1 MSDVEW
7 DADDFVPPTAA
18 AARPTDKWDG
28 EDEDD
33 IKFRRKA
40 NYPKNPAMLVRV
52 TLENTLPTSD
62 PNQELNTGHLDNW
75 DDEEEDKEKTA
86 TDSTAAPVKKKKKK
100 LTDIIAEKEAR
111 QLEELEK
118 RKKEAEEKAKLQ
130 TAEGKL
136 AEKMRLQKIQEDS
149 DLQLAN
155 ELLGSTSSITEEDNK
170 MLDDI
175 DLSTSSGLESFRKAL
190 TSKIRISERLE
201 KRPFFVTFVE
211 DICRDL
217 CQNLE
222 VEEVKRVSTVINSI
236 YNEKVKAGKPK
247 SKKKAGGKAK
257 LNVGQGAIADDLGN
271 DFGGYNEYDDF
282 I

>member
-33 IKFRRKA
+33 IK
-40 NYPKNPAMLVRV
+40 
-52 TLENTLPTSD
+52 
-62 PNQELNTGHLDNW
+62 DNW

-100 LTDIIAEKEAR
+100 LTDIIAEKESSKENVGTFVNNIEAR

>member
-33 IKFRRKA
+33 IK
-40 NYPKNPAMLVRV
+40 
-52 TLENTLPTSD
+52 
-62 PNQELNTGHLDNW
+62 DNW

-217 CQNLE
+217 CQNL
-222 VEEVKRVSTVINSI
+222 INSI